1 MTSIAR
7 LLLAPVVAASV
18 GTGAFAQ
25 ETTIRMAVV
34 RSIANA
40 ALAMA
45 EERGYFKEFGIKV
58 EYDYIAS
65 SANAM
70 ALLGQGKLNIIA
82 GGISAGYF
90 NALEKNIPI
99 IITLDRV
106 TTPIRHNLML
116 RPDLK
121 DAIKDLKDL
130 RGKIIASNATG
141 SITTYEVGKM
151 LERVGLTIRDVE
163 IKILPFP
170 QFAVGFENK
179 AIDGALVI
187 PPFTYQLEDRKLA
200 VPFATPDDLVDPRPM
215 SIAVNLMNTDWAKQN
230 QELVRNFYVALMR
243 GVRDYCQAYH
253 GGTIRKDVVEAL
265 IKSGNE
271 RRPELLHKFPWPARN
286 LTGRVNPESLL
297 DIQAWYKANKLTN
310 AEFPITRLVDYSYVD
325 HANQKLGPFVL
336 ENKGSKEPGCR

>member
-1 MTSIAR
+1 MTFIAR
-7 LLLAPVVAASV
+7 ALLASVAIAGV
-18 GTGAFAQ
+18 GGSAVAQ
-25 ETTIRMAVV
+25 ETTIRIALV
-34 RSIANA
+34 RSIANG

-45 EERGYFKEFGIKV
+45 EGRGYFKAAGIKI
-58 EYDYIAS
+58 EQDFIAS

-70 ALLGQGKLNIIA
+70 ALLGQGKLQIIA

-121 DAIKDLKDL
+121 DKIKDLKDL
-130 RGKIIASNATG
+130 KGKVIASNGAG

-163 IKILPFP
+163 IKVLPFP
-170 QFAVGFENK
+170 QFAVAFENK

-187 PPFTYQLEDRKLA
+187 PPFTYQLIDKKLA
-200 VPFATPDDLVDPRPM
+200 VPFAAPDDLVQPQPL
-215 SIAVNLMNTDWAKQN
+215 SIAVNLINTDWAKQN

-253 GGTIRKDVVEAL
+253 GGAIRKDLIDAL
-265 IKSGNE
+265 IKTGAE

-286 LTGRVNPESLL
+286 LTGRVNPDSLL
-297 DIQAWYKANKLTN
+297 DIQAWYAKNKYTTAQL
-310 AEFPITRLVDYSYVD
+310 PLTRLVDYSYVD
-325 HANQKLGPFVL
+325 YANQKLGPFVL
-336 ENKGSKEPGCR
+336 ENKDSKEPGCR